1 MMNETTRNSLYK
13 QAFSL
18 LAEMQALL
26 LAARAKH
33 EKAQEAAVRKA
44 A

>member
-1 MMNETTRNSLYK
+1 MNEITRKSLYK

-33 EKAQEAAVRKA
+33 ELVSADQRKA